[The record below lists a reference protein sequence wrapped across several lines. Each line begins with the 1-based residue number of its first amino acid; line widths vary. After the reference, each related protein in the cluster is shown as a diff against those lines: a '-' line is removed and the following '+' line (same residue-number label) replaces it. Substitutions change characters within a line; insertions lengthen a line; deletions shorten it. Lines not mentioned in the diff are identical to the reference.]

1 MAERESARA
10 RRARRVRAVARTMLG
25 DGCGAVGSVGGG
37 RRPRRRQRRD
47 VGGLCGG
54 GGAIAA
60 ADQAPRPVASI
71 LCERMRSGCCQH
83 VCMLWHPPGSS
94 RRAHLE
100 EEVVAARE
108 QQPAG
113 PSQHVDPAGVHIG
126 QSCSTCTCMPHHKAA
141 ELHVQQLGGNAWL
154 LIHTCSALLRCTCV
168 GASRSCPTAATGAQ
182 VMSIMKYVAAAAA
195 TPYVTRCTAASTS
208 ARRPRAQA
216 ACRTAAPSSGSAAAA
231 RTARASRSATLCPWR
246 ALCEL

>member
-1 MAERESARA
+1 MAAAAAACGRVVFLFELTHADHSQH
-10 RRARRVRAVARTMLG
+10 VRAVSTWFEPSRAPCSATAAARL
-25 DGCGAVGSVGGG
+25 AAWVAGGG
-37 RRPRRRQRRD
+37 LDGGSGEMLAACAAAVAPSQRRTKA
-47 VGGLCGG
+47 GL
-54 GGAIAA
+54 
-60 ADQAPRPVASI
+60 ASI

-182 VMSIMKYVAAAAA
+182 VMSMKPVAAAAA

-208 ARRPRAQA
+208 ARRP
-216 ACRTAAPSSGSAAAA
+216 
-231 RTARASRSATLCPWR
+231 
-246 ALCEL
+246 